1 MMKKLIAITGGIGS
15 GKSLLTDYFASLGY
29 AVFSADEIY
38 SDLLKDECFVK
49 GICDA
54 VGVCAVLVNGRYTL
68 DRKEVAEKVFG
79 NPAERKKLDDFTHD
93 AIMREMFSRAN
104 DCSGV
109 VFCEV
114 PLLFESGYDKYFD
127 CVIVVFRNENERIN
141 SVVSRDNKS
150 AELVKEIIKNQYDY
164 SKLAENGHTIFVEN
178 NGTPRFLYEKANE
191 IIEKINN

>member
-1 MMKKLIAITGGIGS
+1 MKKLIAITGGIGS

-29 AVFSADEIY
+29 AVLSADEIY

-54 VGVCAVLVNGRYTL
+54 LGVCAVLANGRYTL
-68 DRKEVAEKVFG
+68 DRKAVAEKVFG

-93 AIMREMFSRAN
+93 AIMHEMFSRAN

-127 CVIVVFRNENERIN
+127 CVIVVFRNENERIS

-150 AELVKEIIKNQYDY
+150 EELVKEIIKNQYDY

>member
-1 MMKKLIAITGGIGS
+1 MKKLIAITGGIGS

-29 AVFSADEIY
+29 AVLSADEIY
-38 SDLLKDECFVK
+38 SDLLKDEYFVK

-54 VGVCAVLVNGRYTL
+54 VGVRAVLMNGRYTL
-68 DRKEVAEKVFG
+68 DRKAVAEKVFG
-79 NPAERKKLDDFTHD
+79 NPAERKKLDDFTHG

-114 PLLFESGYDKYFD
+114 PLLFEGGYDKYFD
-127 CVIVVFRNENERIN
+127 CVIVVFRNENERIS

-150 AELVKEIIKNQYDY
+150 EELVKEIIKNQYDY

>member
-1 MMKKLIAITGGIGS
+1 MKRLIAITGGIGS

-29 AVFSADEIY
+29 AVLSADEIY
-38 SDLLKDECFVK
+38 SDLLKDEYFVK

-54 VGVCAVLVNGRYTL
+54 VGVRAVLVNGRYTL
-68 DRKEVAEKVFG
+68 DRKAVAEKVFG
-79 NPAERKKLDDFTHD
+79 NPAERKKLDDFTHG

-114 PLLFESGYDKYFD
+114 PLLFEGGYDKYFD
-127 CVIVVFRNENERIN
+127 CVIVVFRNENERIS

-150 AELVKEIIKNQYDY
+150 EELVKEIIKNQYDY

>member
-1 MMKKLIAITGGIGS
+1 MKKLIAITGGIGS

-29 AVFSADEIY
+29 AVLSADEIY
-38 SDLLKDECFVK
+38 SDLLKDEYFVK

-54 VGVCAVLVNGRYTL
+54 VGVRAVLVNGRYTL
-68 DRKEVAEKVFG
+68 DRKAVAEKVFG
-79 NPAERKKLDDFTHD
+79 NPAERKKLDDFTHG

-114 PLLFESGYDKYFD
+114 PLLFEGGYDKYFD
-127 CVIVVFRNENERIN
+127 CVIVVFRNENERIS

-150 AELVKEIIKNQYDY
+150 EELVKEIIKNQYDY

>member
-1 MMKKLIAITGGIGS
+1 MKKLIAITGGIGS

-29 AVFSADEIY
+29 AVLSADEIY
-38 SDLLKDECFVK
+38 SDLLKDEYFVK

-54 VGVCAVLVNGRYTL
+54 VGVRAVLMNGRYTL
-68 DRKEVAEKVFG
+68 DRKAVAEKVFG
-79 NPAERKKLDDFTHD
+79 NPAERKKLDDFTHG

-104 DCSGV
+104 DCCGV

-127 CVIVVFRNENERIN
+127 CVIVVFRNENERIS

-150 AELVKEIIKNQYDY
+150 EELVKEIIKNQYDY

>member
-1 MMKKLIAITGGIGS
+1 MKKLIAITGGIGS

-29 AVFSADEIY
+29 AVLSADEIY
-38 SDLLKDECFVK
+38 SDLLKDEYFVK

-54 VGVCAVLVNGRYTL
+54 VGVLAVLVNGRYTL
-68 DRKEVAEKVFG
+68 DRKAVAEKVFG
-79 NPAERKKLDDFTHD
+79 NPAERKKLDDFTHG

-127 CVIVVFRNENERIN
+127 CVIVVFRNENERIS

-150 AELVKEIIKNQYDY
+150 EELVKEIIKNQYDY

>member
-1 MMKKLIAITGGIGS
+1 MKKLIAITGGIGS

-38 SDLLKDECFVK
+38 SDLLKDEYFVK

-54 VGVCAVLVNGRYTL
+54 VGVRAVLANGRYTL
-68 DRKEVAEKVFG
+68 DRKAVAEKVFG

-93 AIMREMFSRAN
+93 AIMSEMFSRAN

-127 CVIVVFRNENERIN
+127 CVIVVFRNEKERIN

-150 AELVKEIIKNQYDY
+150 EELVKEIIKNQYDY

>member
-1 MMKKLIAITGGIGS
+1 MKKLIAITGGIGS

-29 AVFSADEIY
+29 AVLSADEIY

-54 VGVCAVLVNGRYTL
+54 VGVRAVLVNGRYTL
-68 DRKEVAEKVFG
+68 DRKAVAEKVFG

-93 AIMREMFSRAN
+93 AIMSEMFSRAN

-150 AELVKEIIKNQYDY
+150 EELVKEIIKNQYDY

>member
-1 MMKKLIAITGGIGS
+1 MKKLIAITGGIGS

-29 AVFSADEIY
+29 AVLSADEIY
-38 SDLLKDECFVK
+38 SDLLKDEYFVK

-54 VGVCAVLVNGRYTL
+54 VGVRAALVNGRYTL
-68 DRKEVAEKVFG
+68 DRKAVAEKVFG
-79 NPAERKKLDDFTHD
+79 NPAERKKLDDFTHG

-127 CVIVVFRNENERIN
+127 CVIVVFRNENERIS

>member
-1 MMKKLIAITGGIGS
+1 M
-15 GKSLLTDYFASLGY
+15 LTDYFASLGY
-29 AVFSADEIY
+29 AVLSADEIY
-38 SDLLKDECFVK
+38 SDLLKDEYFVK

-54 VGVCAVLVNGRYTL
+54 VGVRPVLLNGRYTL
-68 DRKEVAEKVFG
+68 DRKAVAEKVFG

-93 AIMREMFSRAN
+93 AIMSEMFSRAN

-127 CVIVVFRNENERIN
+127 CVIVVFRNENERIS

-150 AELVKEIIKNQYDY
+150 EELVKEIIKNQYDY

>member
-1 MMKKLIAITGGIGS
+1 MKKLIAITGGIGS

-29 AVFSADEIY
+29 AVLSADEIY
-38 SDLLKDECFVK
+38 SDLLKDEYFVK

-54 VGVCAVLVNGRYTL
+54 VGVRAVLMNGRYTL
-68 DRKEVAEKVFG
+68 DRKAVAEKVFG

-93 AIMREMFSRAN
+93 AIMSEMFSRAN

-127 CVIVVFRNENERIN
+127 CVIVVFRNENERIS

-150 AELVKEIIKNQYDY
+150 EELVKEIIKNQYDY

>member
-1 MMKKLIAITGGIGS
+1 MKKLIAITGGIGS

-29 AVFSADEIY
+29 AVLSADEIY

-54 VGVCAVLVNGRYTL
+54 VGVRAVLMNGRYTL
-68 DRKEVAEKVFG
+68 DRKAVAEKVFG
-79 NPAERKKLDDFTHD
+79 NPAERKKLDDFTHG

-114 PLLFESGYDKYFD
+114 PLLFEGGYDKYFD
-127 CVIVVFRNENERIN
+127 CVIVVFRNENERIS

-150 AELVKEIIKNQYDY
+150 EELVKEIIKNQYDY

>member
-1 MMKKLIAITGGIGS
+1 MKKLIAITGGIGS

-29 AVFSADEIY
+29 AVLSADEIY

-68 DRKEVAEKVFG
+68 EAVAEKVFG
-79 NPAERKKLDDFTHD
+79 NPAERKKLDDFTHG

-114 PLLFESGYDKYFD
+114 PLLFEGGYDKYFD
-127 CVIVVFRNENERIN
+127 CVIVVFRNENERIS

-150 AELVKEIIKNQYDY
+150 EELVKEIIKNQYDY

>member
-1 MMKKLIAITGGIGS
+1 MKKLIAITGGIGS

-29 AVFSADEIY
+29 AVLSADEIY

-54 VGVCAVLVNGRYTL
+54 VGVRAVLANGRYTL
-68 DRKEVAEKVFG
+68 DRKAVAEKVFG

-93 AIMREMFSRAN
+93 AIMSEMFSRAN

>member
-1 MMKKLIAITGGIGS
+1 MKKLIAITGGIGS

-29 AVFSADEIY
+29 AVLSADEIY
-38 SDLLKDECFVK
+38 SDLLKDEYFVK

-54 VGVCAVLVNGRYTL
+54 VGDRAALVNGRYTL
-68 DRKEVAEKVFG
+68 DRKAVAEKVFG

-150 AELVKEIIKNQYDY
+150 EELVKEIIKNQYDY

>member
-1 MMKKLIAITGGIGS
+1 MKKLIAITGGIGS

-29 AVFSADEIY
+29 AVLSADEIY

-54 VGVCAVLVNGRYTL
+54 VGVCAVLVNGRYML
-68 DRKEVAEKVFG
+68 DRKAVAEKVFG

-93 AIMREMFSRAN
+93 AIMSEMFSRAN
-104 DCSGV
+104 NLSGV

-127 CVIVVFRNENERIN
+127 CVIVVFRNENERIS

-150 AELVKEIIKNQYDY
+150 EELVKEIIKNQYDY

>member
-1 MMKKLIAITGGIGS
+1 MKKLIAITGGIGS

-29 AVFSADEIY
+29 AVLSADEIY
-38 SDLLKDECFVK
+38 SDLLKDEYFVK

-54 VGVCAVLVNGRYTL
+54 VGVRAVLMNGRYTL
-68 DRKEVAEKVFG
+68 DRKAVAEKVFG
-79 NPAERKKLDDFTHD
+79 NPAERKKLDDFTHG

-104 DCSGV
+104 DCNGV

-114 PLLFESGYDKYFD
+114 PLLFEGGYDKYFD
-127 CVIVVFRNENERIN
+127 CVIVVFRNENERIS

-150 AELVKEIIKNQYDY
+150 EELVKEIIKNQYDY

>member
-1 MMKKLIAITGGIGS
+1 MKKLIAITGGIGS

-29 AVFSADEIY
+29 AVLSADEIY
-38 SDLLKDECFVK
+38 SDLLKDEYFVK

-54 VGVCAVLVNGRYTL
+54 VGVRAVLVNGRYTL
-68 DRKEVAEKVFG
+68 DRKAVAEKVFG

-93 AIMREMFSRAN
+93 AIMSEMFSRAN

-127 CVIVVFRNENERIN
+127 CVIVVFRNENERIS

>member
-1 MMKKLIAITGGIGS
+1 MKKLIAITGGIGS

-29 AVFSADEIY
+29 AVLSADEIY
-38 SDLLKDECFVK
+38 SDLLKDEYFVK

-54 VGVCAVLVNGRYTL
+54 VGVRAVLVNGRYTL
-68 DRKEVAEKVFG
+68 DRKAVAEKVFG
-79 NPAERKKLDDFTHD
+79 NPAERKKLDDFTHG

-127 CVIVVFRNENERIN
+127 CVIVVFRNENERIS

>member
-1 MMKKLIAITGGIGS
+1 MKKLIAITGGIGS

-29 AVFSADEIY
+29 AVLSADEIY
-38 SDLLKDECFVK
+38 SDLLKDEYFVK
-49 GICDA
+49 GISDA
-54 VGVCAVLVNGRYTL
+54 VGVRPVLLNGRYTL
-68 DRKEVAEKVFG
+68 DRKAVAEKVFG

-93 AIMREMFSRAN
+93 AIMREMFSLAN
-104 DCSGV
+104 DCCGV

-114 PLLFESGYDKYFD
+114 PLLFEGGYDKYFD
-127 CVIVVFRNENERIN
+127 CVIVVFRNENERIS

-150 AELVKEIIKNQYDY
+150 EELVKEIIKNQYDY

>member
-1 MMKKLIAITGGIGS
+1 MKKLIAITGGIGS

-29 AVFSADEIY
+29 AVLSADEIY

-93 AIMREMFSRAN
+93 AIMSEMFSRAN
-104 DCSGV
+104 AFSGV

-127 CVIVVFRNENERIN
+127 CVIVVFRNENERIS

>member
-1 MMKKLIAITGGIGS
+1 MKKLIAITGGIGS

-29 AVFSADEIY
+29 AVLSADEIY
-38 SDLLKDECFVK
+38 SDLLKDEYFVK

-54 VGVCAVLVNGRYTL
+54 VGVRAVLVNGRYTL
-68 DRKEVAEKVFG
+68 DRKAVAEKVFG
-79 NPAERKKLDDFTHD
+79 NPAERKKLDDFTHE

>member
-1 MMKKLIAITGGIGS
+1 MKKLIAITGGIGS

-29 AVFSADEIY
+29 AVLSADEIY

-54 VGVCAVLVNGRYTL
+54 VGVRAVLVNGRYTL
-68 DRKEVAEKVFG
+68 DRKAVAEKVFG

-127 CVIVVFRNENERIN
+127 CVIVVFRNENERIS

-150 AELVKEIIKNQYDY
+150 EELVKEIIKNQYDY

>member
-1 MMKKLIAITGGIGS
+1 MKKLIAITGGIGS

-29 AVFSADEIY
+29 AVLSADEIY
-38 SDLLKDECFVK
+38 SDLLKDEYFVK

-54 VGVCAVLVNGRYTL
+54 VGVRAVLVNGRYTL
-68 DRKEVAEKVFG
+68 DRKAVAEKVFG

-93 AIMREMFSRAN
+93 AIMSEMFSRAN

-127 CVIVVFRNENERIN
+127 CVIVVFRNENERIS

-150 AELVKEIIKNQYDY
+150 EELVKEIIKNQYDY

>member
-1 MMKKLIAITGGIGS
+1 MKKLIAITGGIGS

-29 AVFSADEIY
+29 AVLSADEIY
-38 SDLLKDECFVK
+38 SDLLKDEYFVK

-54 VGVCAVLVNGRYTL
+54 VGVRAVLMNGRYTL
-68 DRKEVAEKVFG
+68 DRKAVAEKVFG
-79 NPAERKKLDDFTHD
+79 NPAERKKLDDFTHG

-104 DCSGV
+104 DCCGV

-114 PLLFESGYDKYFD
+114 PLLFEGGYDKYFD
-127 CVIVVFRNENERIN
+127 CVIVVFRNENERIS

-150 AELVKEIIKNQYDY
+150 EELVKEIIKNQYDY

>member
-1 MMKKLIAITGGIGS
+1 MKKLIAITGGIGS

-29 AVFSADEIY
+29 AVLSADEIY
-38 SDLLKDECFVK
+38 SDLLKDEYFVK

-54 VGVCAVLVNGRYTL
+54 VGVRAVLVNGRYTL
-68 DRKEVAEKVFG
+68 DRKAVAEKVFG

-93 AIMREMFSRAN
+93 AIMSEMFSRAN

-114 PLLFESGYDKYFD
+114 PLLFEGGYDKYFD
-127 CVIVVFRNENERIN
+127 CVIVVFRNENERIS

-150 AELVKEIIKNQYDY
+150 EELVKEIIKNQYDY

>member
-1 MMKKLIAITGGIGS
+1 MKKLIAITGGIGS

-29 AVFSADEIY
+29 AVLSADEIY
-38 SDLLKDECFVK
+38 SDLLKDEYFVK

-54 VGVCAVLVNGRYTL
+54 VGVRAVLVNGRYTL
-68 DRKEVAEKVFG
+68 DRKAVAEKVFG

-127 CVIVVFRNENERIN
+127 CVIVVFRNENERIS

-150 AELVKEIIKNQYDY
+150 EELVKEIIKNQYDY

>member
-1 MMKKLIAITGGIGS
+1 MKKLIAITGGIGS

-29 AVFSADEIY
+29 AVLSADEIY
-38 SDLLKDECFVK
+38 SDLLKDEYFVK

-54 VGVCAVLVNGRYTL
+54 VGVRAALVNGRYTL
-68 DRKEVAEKVFG
+68 DRKAVAEKVFG
-79 NPAERKKLDDFTHD
+79 NPAERKKLDDFTHG

-114 PLLFESGYDKYFD
+114 PLLFEGGYDKYFD
-127 CVIVVFRNENERIN
+127 CVIVVFRNENERIS

-150 AELVKEIIKNQYDY
+150 EELVKEIIKNQYDY

>member
-1 MMKKLIAITGGIGS
+1 MKKLIAITGGIGS

-29 AVFSADEIY
+29 AVLSADEIY
-38 SDLLKDECFVK
+38 SDLLKDEYFVK

-54 VGVCAVLVNGRYTL
+54 VGVRAVLVNGRYTL
-68 DRKEVAEKVFG
+68 DRKAVAEKVFG

-93 AIMREMFSRAN
+93 AIMSEMFSRAN

-114 PLLFESGYDKYFD
+114 PLLFEGGYDKYFD
-127 CVIVVFRNENERIN
+127 CVIVVFRNENERIS

>member
-1 MMKKLIAITGGIGS
+1 MKKLIAITGGIGS

-38 SDLLKDECFVK
+38 SDLLKDEYFVK

-54 VGVCAVLVNGRYTL
+54 VGVRAVLANGRYTL
-68 DRKEVAEKVFG
+68 DRKAVAEKVFG

-93 AIMREMFSRAN
+93 AIMSEMFSRAN

-150 AELVKEIIKNQYDY
+150 EELVKEIIKNQYDY

>member
-1 MMKKLIAITGGIGS
+1 MKKLIAITGGIGS

-29 AVFSADEIY
+29 AVLSADEIY
-38 SDLLKDECFVK
+38 SDLLKDEYFVK

-54 VGVCAVLVNGRYTL
+54 VGVRAVPMNGRYTL
-68 DRKEVAEKVFG
+68 DRKAVAEKVFG
-79 NPAERKKLDDFTHD
+79 NPAERKKLDDFTHG

-114 PLLFESGYDKYFD
+114 PLLFEGGYDKYFD
-127 CVIVVFRNENERIN
+127 CVIVVFRNENERIS

-150 AELVKEIIKNQYDY
+150 EELVKEIIKNQYDY

-191 IIEKINN
+191 IIKKINN

>member
-1 MMKKLIAITGGIGS
+1 MKKLIAITGGIGS

-29 AVFSADEIY
+29 AVLSADEIY

-54 VGVCAVLVNGRYTL
+54 VGVRAVLVNGRYTL

-127 CVIVVFRNENERIN
+127 CVIVVFRNENERIS

-150 AELVKEIIKNQYDY
+150 EELVKEIIKNQYDY

>member
-1 MMKKLIAITGGIGS
+1 MKKLIAITGGIGS

-29 AVFSADEIY
+29 AVLSADEIY
-38 SDLLKDECFVK
+38 SDLLKDEYFVK

-68 DRKEVAEKVFG
+68 DRKTVAEKVFG
-79 NPAERKKLDDFTHD
+79 NPAERKKLDDFTHE

-114 PLLFESGYDKYFD
+114 PLLFEGGYDKYFD
-127 CVIVVFRNENERIN
+127 CVIVVFRNENERIS

-150 AELVKEIIKNQYDY
+150 EELVKEIIKNQYDY

>member
-1 MMKKLIAITGGIGS
+1 MKKLIAITGGIGS

-29 AVFSADEIY
+29 AVLSADEIY
-38 SDLLKDECFVK
+38 SDLLKDEYFVK

-54 VGVCAVLVNGRYTL
+54 VGVRAVLVNGRYTL
-68 DRKEVAEKVFG
+68 DRKAVAEKVFG
-79 NPAERKKLDDFTHD
+79 NPAERKKLDDFTHG

-114 PLLFESGYDKYFD
+114 PLLFEGGYDKYFD
-127 CVIVVFRNENERIN
+127 CVIVVFRNENERIS

-150 AELVKEIIKNQYDY
+150 EELVKEIIKNQYDY

-178 NGTPRFLYEKANE
+178 NGTPRFLYEKAKE

>member
-1 MMKKLIAITGGIGS
+1 MKKLIAITGGIGS

-29 AVFSADEIY
+29 AVLSADEIY

-68 DRKEVAEKVFG
+68 DRKAVAEKVFG

-104 DCSGV
+104 ACSGV

-114 PLLFESGYDKYFD
+114 PLLFEGGYDKYFD
-127 CVIVVFRNENERIN
+127 CVIVVFRNENERIS

>member
-1 MMKKLIAITGGIGS
+1 MKKLIAITGGIGS

-29 AVFSADEIY
+29 AVLSADEIY
-38 SDLLKDECFVK
+38 SDLLKDEYFVK

-54 VGVCAVLVNGRYTL
+54 VGVRAVLMNGRYTL
-68 DRKEVAEKVFG
+68 DRKAVAEKVFG

-93 AIMREMFSRAN
+93 AIMSEMFSRAN

-127 CVIVVFRNENERIN
+127 CVIVVFRNENERIS

-150 AELVKEIIKNQYDY
+150 EELVKEIIKNQYDY

-191 IIEKINN
+191 IIKKINN

>member
-1 MMKKLIAITGGIGS
+1 MKKLIAITGGIGS

-29 AVFSADEIY
+29 AVLSADEIY

-54 VGVCAVLVNGRYTL
+54 VGVRPVHLNGRYTL
-68 DRKEVAEKVFG
+68 DRKAVAEKVFG
-79 NPAERKKLDDFTHD
+79 NPAERKKLDDFTHG

-104 DCSGV
+104 DCSGA

-114 PLLFESGYDKYFD
+114 PLLFEGGYDKYFD
-127 CVIVVFRNENERIN
+127 CVIVVFRNENERIS

>member
-1 MMKKLIAITGGIGS
+1 MKKLIAITGGIGS

-29 AVFSADEIY
+29 AVLSADEIY
-38 SDLLKDECFVK
+38 SDLLKDEYFVK

-54 VGVCAVLVNGRYTL
+54 VGVRPVHLNGRYTL
-68 DRKEVAEKVFG
+68 DRKAVAEKVFG

-127 CVIVVFRNENERIN
+127 CVIVVFRNENERIS